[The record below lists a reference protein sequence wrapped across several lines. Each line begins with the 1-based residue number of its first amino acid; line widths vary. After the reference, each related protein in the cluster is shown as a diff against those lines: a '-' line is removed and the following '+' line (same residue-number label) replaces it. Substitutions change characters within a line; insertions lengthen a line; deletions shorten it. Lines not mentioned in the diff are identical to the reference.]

1 MKFTQTGPCR
11 FERGG
16 KPHSLKQVIEL
27 YKEGRN
33 LSIIDEYGNNVTKEV
48 LAQYAFNGMVP
59 LSYVAE
65 IIDEGELD
73 DMVHC
78 GGYDNWALRRVGL

>member
-16 KPHSLKQVIEL
+16 KPHSLKQVVEA
-27 YKEGRN
+27 YKTGA
-33 LSIIDEYGNNVTKEV
+33 SVTVIDEHGNNVTKEV
-48 LAQYAFNGMVP
+48 LVQSVFNGMVP
-59 LSYVAE
+59 LSYVAKV
-65 IIDEGELD
+65 IDENELD

-78 GGYDNWALRRVGL
+78 GGYDNWRIRRRLV